1 MTARRL
7 REAGTILAFLL
18 PVLAVFGA
26 FRFLPMLGAAGL
38 SVGDYRPGGEF
49 EFVGAENYLSL
60 AQDEHFLTSLR
71 TTLVYAAIY
80 VPLILVVALGTA
92 LLLHS
97 VPWGRGLFRAAL
109 FAPYVTSLVLS
120 GVIWKWVLEP
130 TGFLESSSM
139 VLPALAVVGVWKG
152 FGYAMLILLAGIRN
166 VPADCLEATKV
177 DGANVWQRFRHL
189 LLPSLRPAIFF
200 VVVVETIGAFQVFD
214 TIYVMTSGGPVRA
227 SFTLAYA
234 VYDYGFKYFEIGK
247 AAAAGLALWAIVLL
261 VSLTQ
266 RRAFERNP

>member
-7 REAGTILAFLL
+7 REGLTILAFLL
-18 PVLAVFGA
+18 PVLVVFGA

-38 SVGDYRPGGEF
+38 SVTDYQPGGDF
-49 EFVGAENYLSL
+49 EFVGAENYASL
-60 AQDEHFLTSLR
+60 AADEHFFTSLR
-71 TTLVYAAIY
+71 TTLLYAAIY
-80 VPLILVVALGTA
+80 VPLIVVVALGTA
-92 LLLHS
+92 LMLHS

-130 TGFLESSSM
+130 SGFLESPSM

-177 DGANVWQRFRHL
+177 DGANAWQRFRHM

-227 SFTLAYA
+227 SYTLAYA
-234 VYDYGFKYFEIGK
+234 IYDYGFEYFEIGK
-247 AAAAGLALWAIVLL
+247 AAAAGLVLWAIVLL

-266 RRAFERNP
+266 RHAFERNP